1 MKSEAQRIAHN
12 KQRRL
17 KRAREHRNQQA
28 RERRRRIGLCP
39 LCGKLIAYIFPMHN
53 CTPATRRKK

>member
-1 MKSEAQRIAHN
+1 MSEAKRAAHN
-12 KQRRL
+12 QQRRL
-17 KRAREHRNQQA
+17 KRARERRNAQA

-39 LCGKLIAYIFPMHN
+39 LCGKLIAFIFPMHN